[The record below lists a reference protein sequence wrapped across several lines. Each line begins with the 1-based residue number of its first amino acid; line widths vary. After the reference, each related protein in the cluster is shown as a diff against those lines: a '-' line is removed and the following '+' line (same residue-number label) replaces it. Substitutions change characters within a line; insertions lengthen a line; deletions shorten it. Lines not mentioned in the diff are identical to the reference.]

1 MLVRGA
7 APCGRSP
14 RPGRGQL
21 AHSHLA
27 ARPSHLQPPPRL
39 HLHLR
44 GGAGRGGPATG
55 AVGPALLLRL
65 RGEPPPVAAGPAAGG
80 RGFAASSSC
89 CARALGHRE
98 ASPPGSPPRL
108 QDEGRGPGRVG
119 GFFLITNFFLN
130 VRLTE
135 KFREQYSELYAPHPG
150 SPWLTFSHICL
161 IIFL

>member
-1 MLVRGA
+1 MSEGQPPVAGA
-7 APCGRSP
+7 
-14 RPGRGQL
+14 PGRGAGSL
-21 AHSHLA
+21 PTVIW
-27 ARPSHLQPPPRL
+27 RPGPRTCSPR
-39 HLHLR
+39 R
-44 GGAGRGGPATG
+44 GSTCTCAAGRGGPATG

-80 RGFAASSSC
+80 RCFAASSSC

-108 QDEGRGPGRVG
+108 QDEGKGPGSVG